1 MRARSGVLV
10 MLRLTLR
17 LRSKLVLTC
26 DGLPRF
32 YEKQGFVKIDDF
44 VVDRKDGSK
53 WPGTFFKM
61 ELGE

>member
-1 MRARSGVLV
+1 